1 MQRKIKR
8 KTTEYYTNGQIKMV
22 VEYKGD
28 WNSGEFIVKKHYDYD
43 ANGRLMR
50 FIDQFE
56 RLEFL
61 DKYHKKVINL
71 EKKDFNKP
79 WKCALA
85 IKKLINAGDLD
96 FTEEDAYKW
105 AMKYCTVNGEKIN
118 DYKILIEDYNSAMKN
133 NIEKVIKFE
142 KK

>member
-1 MQRKIKR
+1 MKRKIKR
-8 KTTEYYTNGQIKMV
+8 QTTEYYANGQVKMV

-43 ANGRLMR
+43 ENGRLMR
-50 FIDQFE
+50 FKDQFE

-61 DKYHKKVINL
+61 DKHHKKVINL

-85 IKKLINAGDLD
+85 IKKLIKVGDLE
-96 FTEEDAYKW
+96 FTEEDGYKW
-105 AMKYCTVNGEKIN
+105 AMKYCTINGEKIN
-118 DYKILIEDYNSAMKN
+118 NYKILIEDYNTAMEN

-142 KK
+142 KN

>member
-1 MQRKIKR
+1 MKRKIKR
-8 KTTEYYTNGQIKMV
+8 QTTEYYANGQVKMV

-43 ANGRLMR
+43 ENGRLMR
-50 FIDQFE
+50 FKDQFE

-61 DKYHKKVINL
+61 DKHHKKVINL

-85 IKKLINAGDLD
+85 IKKLIKVGDLE
-96 FTEEDAYKW
+96 FTEVDGYKW
-105 AMKYCTVNGEKIN
+105 AMKYCTINGEKIN
-118 DYKILIEDYNSAMKN
+118 NYKILIEDYNTAMEN

-142 KK
+142 KN

>member
-1 MQRKIKR
+1 
-8 KTTEYYTNGQIKMV
+8 MV

-85 IKKLINAGDLD
+85 IKKLIKAGDLD

>member
-1 MQRKIKR
+1 MKRIIVTALMMGFMSQGAFGTGEPEIKR
-8 KTTEYYTNGQIKMV
+8 QTTEYYANGQVKMV

-43 ANGRLMR
+43 ENGRLMR
-50 FIDQFE
+50 FKDQFE

-61 DKYHKKVINL
+61 DKHHKKVINL

-85 IKKLINAGDLD
+85 IKKLI
-96 FTEEDAYKW
+96 
-105 AMKYCTVNGEKIN
+105 
-118 DYKILIEDYNSAMKN
+118 
-133 NIEKVIKFE
+133 KV
-142 KK
+142 

>member
-1 MQRKIKR
+1 MKRKIKR

-28 WNSGEFIVKKHYDYD
+28 WNSGDFIVKKHYDYD

-50 FIDQFE
+50 FKDQFE

-85 IKKLINAGDLD
+85 IKKLIKAGDLD
-96 FTEEDAYKW
+96 FTEEDGYKW

>member
-1 MQRKIKR
+1 MKRKIKR
-8 KTTEYYTNGQIKMV
+8 QTTEYYANGQVKMV

-43 ANGRLMR
+43 ENGRLMR
-50 FIDQFE
+50 FKDQFE

-61 DKYHKKVINL
+61 DKHHKKVINL

-85 IKKLINAGDLD
+85 IKKLIKVGDLE
-96 FTEEDAYKW
+96 FTEVDGYKW
-105 AMKYCTVNGEKIN
+105 AMKYCTINGEKIN
-118 DYKILIEDYNSAMKN
+118 NYKILIEDYNTAMENK
-133 NIEKVIKFE
+133 IEKVIKFE

>member
-85 IKKLINAGDLD
+85 IKKLIKAGDLD